1 MHGGNNTGSG
11 SVKKHE
17 LFWVT
22 QPIHNHTREP
32 HTTHTTPDIG
42 MDNEIESIDNQ
53 SEEVAVASAAAAASI
68 MMGLIEQ
75 EAEDEDC
82 AGAPCERGR
91 RRSPRQSREGGPT
104 RGLSTWNRR
113 GDSGYGSSKSC
124 ILRKVGLDEDCREAR
139 QFVVAFRV
147 PYQMF
152 LGIVEAVAPA
162 FPAAAHDVAG
172 RECIPVELKVR
183 LALLALSVRC
193 MMACACRP
201 VR

>member
-1 MHGGNNTGSG
+1 M
-11 SVKKHE
+11 
-17 LFWVT
+17 
-22 QPIHNHTREP
+22 
-32 HTTHTTPDIG
+32 D

-53 SEEVAVASAAAAASI
+53 SEEAAVAAAAAAASI

-82 AGAPCERGR
+82 AGAHKAKQR
-91 RRSPRQSREGGPT
+91 RPSYPRPKYMESAWGQWLRKLEELHASEGGL
-104 RGLSTWNRR
+104 G
-113 GDSGYGSSKSC
+113 
-124 ILRKVGLDEDCREAR
+124 EDCREAR

-147 PYQMF
+147 PYPMF

-183 LALLALSVRC
+183 LVLLALSVRC

>member
-1 MHGGNNTGSG
+1 
-11 SVKKHE
+11 
-17 LFWVT
+17 
-22 QPIHNHTREP
+22 
-32 HTTHTTPDIG
+32 

-53 SEEVAVASAAAAASI
+53 SEEVVVAAAAAAASI
-68 MMGLIEQ
+68 VIGLIEQ
-75 EAEDEDC
+75 KADDEDC
-82 AGAPCERGR
+82 AGAHGEEEEEQEQEPKAKQR
-91 RRSPRQSREGGPT
+91 RRSYPRPKYMESAWGQ
-104 RGLSTWNRR
+104 W
-113 GDSGYGSSKSC
+113 
-124 ILRKVGLDEDCREAR
+124 LRKLEELHSSEGGLDEDCREAR

-183 LALLALSVRC
+183 LVFLALSVRC